1 MALRAGYVGIKKSML
16 GLINSLTNA
25 KIIKTVGNGLKLTN
39 AGTMSV
45 NIDTDTLEFV
55 NGKLTAKSKGVVYD
69 VSEEIT
75 SQVIGIYK
83 DANGEKPLKRA
94 YITFDSVT
102 LNNWNRKDVSSLNVA
117 KAVQVDLIVDTLAN
131 GQWGMGYRDGTKYFM
146 GLYDPALGASFFIS
160 GDTIFTGCKVI
171 LIMDYI
177 ETEV

>member
-1 MALRAGYVGIKKSML
+1 MALRAGYVGVKKSML

-25 KIIKTVGNGLKLTN
+25 KIIKTIGDGLKLTS

-45 NIDTDTLEFV
+45 DIDTDTLEFD
-55 NGKLTAKSKGVVYD
+55 NGKLTAKSKGVLYD

-102 LNNWNRKDVSSLNVA
+102 LSAWNRKAVTSLNVD
-117 KAVQVDLIVDTLAN
+117 KAVQVDLIVDTTAS

-146 GLYDPALGASFFIS
+146 AAYDPTLGASFFIS
-160 GDTIFTGCKVI
+160 GDSIFTGCKVI

-177 ETEV
+177 EKEE